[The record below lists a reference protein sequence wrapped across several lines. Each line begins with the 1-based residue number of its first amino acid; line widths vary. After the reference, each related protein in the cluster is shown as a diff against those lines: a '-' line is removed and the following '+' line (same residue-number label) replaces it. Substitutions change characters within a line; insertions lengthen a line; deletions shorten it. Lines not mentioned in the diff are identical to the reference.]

1 MKIICRDSK
10 KINENLVMNKKLC
23 YCMYC
28 QLTHYRNGVKG
39 MYDDD
44 SLTKAIA
51 TLLGKIVALVIKYIG
66 LAWAIAWGIHL
77 STTL

>member
-1 MKIICRDSK
+1 
-10 KINENLVMNKKLC
+10 
-23 YCMYC
+23 MYC

-44 SLTKAIA
+44 SLTMAIA

-77 STTL
+77 ASTL